1 MDIHHSFSIGYI
13 SKTRGL
19 KGEIQLFFERD
30 DYRELDLDV
39 LFIEIDGRL
48 VPFFVESYK
57 LHANHTGYF
66 FLEDVNHIDQAKALV
81 RLTVYLPDS
90 KKPVR
95 DAGEFLISD
104 LKGFLVED
112 KTYGEL
118 GEITEIHRY
127 PQQDVAAVAYK
138 SSELLFPL
146 NDDFIVEIDKENN
159 LLKVDLPEGLVDI
172 YTGEKDA
179 H

>member
-1 MDIHHSFSIGYI
+1 MNIHDSFSIGYI

-30 DYRELDLDV
+30 DYASLDLDT
-39 LFIEIDGRL
+39 LFIGIDGKL
-48 VPFFVESYK
+48 VPFFVDSCK
-57 LHANHTGYF
+57 LHNNHTGYF
-66 FLEDVNHIDQAKALV
+66 FLEDVDHVDKAKALV
-81 RLTVYLPDS
+81 RRTVYLPES
-90 KKPVR
+90 KRPVR
-95 DAGEFLISD
+95 HADEFLITD

-118 GEITEIHRY
+118 GEIIEIYRY

-138 SSELLFPL
+138 FGELLFPL
-146 NDDFIVEIDKENN
+146 NDDFVVEIDKENQ

-172 YTGEKDA
+172 YS
-179 H
+179 